1 VNAGDDIENLLRR
14 SAPRVLTA
22 ILRRYGN
29 LVTAEDAVQEALL
42 AAAAQWPGRGT
53 PDSPESWL
61 ITVASRRMTDLLR
74 SEQAT
79 KRREERVAAQTLPD
93 ELVAPAADAEDPA
106 GEDDTLA
113 LLMLCCHPSLT
124 APSQIA
130 ITLRAVGGLTTAE
143 IARAFL
149 VPEATM
155 AQRISRS
162 KQRIKA
168 AGAQFGMPP
177 EHERADRLGA
187 VMHVLY
193 LVFNEGYTATSGPD
207 LHRSDL
213 TQEAIRL
220 TRIMHEVLPSDG
232 EVTGLLALML
242 LTDSRRPAR
251 TRADG
256 SLIPLSEQNRRLWDR
271 ESIDE
276 GTALI
281 SQALARTRLGPYQ
294 LQATIAAVHAGAAR
308 AEDTDW
314 PQIVALYELAEA
326 LDPNPIVTLNHAVA
340 AGMAHGPQAG
350 LALLSPLE
358 TDSRLS
364 GHHRLHAVRAHL
376 LEMAGDH
383 EAARESYQTAA
394 RLTTSVPEQ
403 NYLQDRAM
411 RLAQGTRSG
420 KPATPGPNDGQ
431 NIATGES
438 S

>member
-294 LQATIAAVHAGAAR
+294 LQATIAAVHAGSRRHRLAANR
-308 AEDTDW
+308 RTVRVGRSAR
-314 PQIVALYELAEA
+314 PQ
-326 LDPNPIVTLNHAVA
+326 PHRHAQPCRRRR
-340 AGMAHGPQAG
+340 HGPRTAGRTRAPLPARDRQPAVRPPSSARGPGTPAGNGRRPRGSPRKLPNGGTPDHQRPRAKLPAGPRNATGPGNPLRQAG
-350 LALLSPLE
+350 Y
-358 TDSRLS
+358 T
-364 GHHRLHAVRAHL
+364 
-376 LEMAGDH
+376 
-383 EAARESYQTAA
+383 
-394 RLTTSVPEQ
+394 
-403 NYLQDRAM
+403 
-411 RLAQGTRSG
+411 
-420 KPATPGPNDGQ
+420 GP
-431 NIATGES
+431 
-438 S
+438 